1 MWCVGALVPL
11 SCCFSVPLL
20 GFGGLENMWCVG
32 TLVPL
37 LCCFSVLILGSGAQR
52 THGFGG
58 MLSMHGV
65 WGRLSPSHAI
75 SSWARGLREYAVC
88 GDTCP
93 PLVPSLL
100 GLGGS
105 ENMWIW
111 WDVENV

>member
-1 MWCVGALVPL
+1 
-11 SCCFSVPLL
+11 
-20 GFGGLENMWCVG
+20 
-32 TLVPL
+32 
-37 LCCFSVLILGSGAQR
+37 
-52 THGFGG
+52 

-75 SSWARGLREYAVC
+75 SSWARRLREHAVC
-88 GDTCP
+88 GDACP

-105 ENMWIW
+105 ENMRCVGMLVPLLCCFSFSIRIW